1 MKRKNEVVCTGV
13 PPFSLGEKEYSD
25 FVLNIENAVLASLK
39 ARGLLTEKQRR
50 LCTEEV
56 KKRRLLNTQ
65 TA

>member
-13 PPFSLGEKEYSD
+13 PSFSLGDKEYSD

-39 ARGLLTEKQRR
+39 VRGLLTEKQHR

-56 KKRRLLNTQ
+56 EKRRLLNTQ